1 LTPARTCSRDWRR
14 RGRRSRE
21 EEEEPS
27 GTYGCS
33 LFSCV
38 HTTCTTCLSGGEEE
52 EDGEEEEGEESVN
65 QRSQD
70 PNDFLVSNRVD
81 TSSCLVL
88 F

>member
-1 LTPARTCSRDWRR
+1 M
-14 RGRRSRE
+14 E
-21 EEEEPS
+21 EEGKEEEGGGGGARGNVRLQPV
-27 GTYGCS
+27 
-33 LFSCV
+33 SCV

-52 EDGEEEEGEESVN
+52 EEGEEEEGEESVN